1 MAASRMAQEVVYL
14 RHLLSQFGHVQELP
28 TVVYE
33 DNKAAISM
41 SENAG
46 LRERTRHINLRVHFV

>member
-1 MAASRMAQEVVYL
+1 MAASRMAQEVVHP
-14 RHLLSQFGHVQELP
+14 RHLLSQLGDAKELP

-33 DNKAAISM
+33 VNKAAISM